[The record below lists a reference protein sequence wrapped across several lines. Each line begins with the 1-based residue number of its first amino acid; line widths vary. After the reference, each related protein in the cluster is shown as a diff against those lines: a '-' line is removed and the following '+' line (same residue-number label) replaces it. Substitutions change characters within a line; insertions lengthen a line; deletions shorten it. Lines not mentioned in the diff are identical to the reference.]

1 MTDRGL
7 LNQTGNDIESD
18 RSIAKIVILAAI
30 AIVFSFL
37 FSYFLKSAVL
47 RGGSNFSILS
57 FSAASIFLA
66 FYFLNV
72 IFIKSLWRVNLIILL
87 ESLAFLLVFYDMFS
101 LNILLGALAAFL
113 VLLWGSFA
121 GRDELENTLKV
132 KFWRIGKRVIPK
144 GIFALALFVGVVYAG
159 AAIGQNEEFPLSQ
172 SAFEKLVGPVLQNG
186 LVQNFLPGLDINLP
200 TSELFKNLAEKQ
212 VEGNQQL
219 NLLPA
224 AAKNELIGQA
234 AAETQ
239 KRLSEFLG
247 VTLNSNLNILTAIY
261 DAGIKKFA
269 SLSDNAK
276 MAVPITLAV
285 LLFLTIVGLT
295 LPIRWLIALIA
306 FLFYEI
312 FLALGFTE
320 VTLEGRSREIILLK

>member
-7 LNQTGNDIESD
+7 LNQTGNEIESD
-18 RSIAKIVILAAI
+18 RSFTKIIILAAV
-30 AIVFSFL
+30 AIIFSFL
-37 FSYFLKSAVL
+37 FGYFLKMVVL
-47 RGGSNFSILS
+47 GKGSNFSILS

-72 IFIKSLWRVNLIILL
+72 IFIKSLWRANLIILL
-87 ESLAFLLVFYDMFS
+87 ESLAFLIVFYNMIS
-101 LNILLGALAAFL
+101 LNILVGALAAFL
-113 VLLWGSFA
+113 VLLWGNYA

-132 KFWRIGKRVIPK
+132 KFWRIGKRTVPK
-144 GIFALALFVGVVYAG
+144 GIFALALFIGVVYAG
-159 AAIGQNEEFPLSQ
+159 AAIQEKKEMFISQ
-172 SAFEKLVGPVLQNG
+172 AAFKKLIEPVLQSG
-186 LVQNFLPGLDINLP
+186 LTQKFLPGFDANLS
-200 TSELFKNLAEKQ
+200 TEELFKNLAEKQ

-224 AAKNELIGQA
+224 AAKNQLISQA

-247 VTLNSNLNILTAIY
+247 ITLNSNMDILTAIY
-261 DAGIKKFA
+261 DAGIKKFT

-285 LLFLTIVGLT
+285 LLFLTIIGLT
-295 LPIRWLIALIA
+295 LPIRWIISLIA
-306 FLFYEI
+306 FLLYEI
-312 FLALGFTE
+312 FLALGFAE
-320 VTLEGRSREIILLK
+320 STLEGRSREIILLK